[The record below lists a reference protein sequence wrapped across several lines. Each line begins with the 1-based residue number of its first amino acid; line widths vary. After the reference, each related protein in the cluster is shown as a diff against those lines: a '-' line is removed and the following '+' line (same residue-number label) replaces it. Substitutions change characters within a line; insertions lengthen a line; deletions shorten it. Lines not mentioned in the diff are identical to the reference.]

1 MRVKRK
7 APPLVLAFQRG
18 FSQMRRQILDGLSS
32 YARSVGWRLQTVELD
47 CRVLDGPSATP
58 QEVKDLLSFWKP
70 DGCLV
75 ECSGRDAPSRAAF
88 GRTPVVFMD
97 AEADLSADVDS
108 LCTDARSIARL
119 AARELL
125 LLGGH
130 DVAYLPWT
138 SASTWSVDRGREF
151 VKVVQANGR
160 RAHVFSGSLDDDDPI
175 VCVRRIADWLEKLPK
190 PCGIFAANDC
200 MGSLALSACARI
212 GLSVPSEIAVVG
224 VDDDGK
230 VCENT
235 PVTLSSVAIDFVDLG
250 YVAAEL
256 LAGRLADPRKKPRR
270 MSFGGCH
277 LVRRASSRFTLKS
290 DARVS
295 ALLEYIRRHAC
306 NGLSAAQAAAQMGS
320 GRRYVDRR
328 FREIVGKSILEEIQD
343 VRIEKVKELLC
354 QRTVSL
360 SALPD
365 FCGYHSLG
373 DLRRVFRRRVG
384 LSLTAYRRANGLE
397 SARCLGDSEE

>member
-1 MRVKRK
+1 MNLAHSVRVKRK
-7 APPLVLAFQRG
+7 ATPLVLAFQRG
-18 FSQMRRQILDGLSS
+18 LSQMRRQILDGISS
-32 YARSVGWRLQTVELD
+32 YARDAGWRLQTVELD
-47 CRVLDGPSATP
+47 CRVLDGPAATP

-75 ECSGRDAPSRAAF
+75 ECSGREAPSCAAF

-97 AEADLSADVDS
+97 AESDLSAAVDS
-108 LCTDARSIARL
+108 VCTDSRAIARA

-125 LLGGH
+125 LMGGH

-138 SASTWSVDRGREF
+138 RKKTWSVGRGEEF

-160 RAHVFSGSLDDDDPI
+160 RAHVFSGSLDGDDPI
-175 VCVRRIADWLEKLPK
+175 VCVRRIADWLEGLPK
-190 PCGIFAANDC
+190 PCGIFAANDI
-200 MGSLALSACARI
+200 MGSLALAACARL

-224 VDDDGK
+224 ADDDGK
-230 VCENT
+230 ICENT
-235 PVTLSSVAIDFVDLG
+235 PVSLSSVAVDFESLG
-250 YVAAEL
+250 SVAAEL
-256 LAGRLADPRKKPRR
+256 LDERLADPRKKPLRH
-270 MSFGGCH
+270 SFEGCR
-277 LVRRASSRFTLKS
+277 LVRRASSRFMLKS
-290 DARVS
+290 DARVL

-306 NGLSAAQAAAQMGS
+306 EGLTAAQAAAQMGS
-320 GRRYVDRR
+320 GRRYADRR

-343 VRIEKVKELLC
+343 VRIEKVKELLR

-384 LSLTAYRRANGLE
+384 LSLTAYRRN
-397 SARCLGDSEE
+397 EE